1 MKKQTIIRIGLTIII
16 AAVTIFGVTKIKRS
30 LQIDRCLDGGG
41 RWNYETNRCEGLY
54 EINSENL
61 TQFYWSVDYD
71 SISNKEFLV
80 KGTLVDSIGQSINE
94 LIGILNKRNT
104 EPKIKF
110 VNLTN
115 DTLKIKI
122 ENDEF
127 LTERMGS
134 TGAECFLGETVF
146 TLTEIKTIKYVNIE
160 MNYGSHASPGVY
172 SRINF
177 KDLLK

>member
-1 MKKQTIIRIGLTIII
+1 M
-16 AAVTIFGVTKIKRS
+16 TKIKRS
-30 LQIDRCLDGGG
+30 LQIDRCLDCGG

-71 SISNKEFLV
+71 SISNKGFLV
-80 KGTLVDSIGQSINE
+80 IGTLLDSIGQSINE
-94 LIGILNKRNT
+94 LIRILNKRYN

-110 VNLTN
+110 IDLTN
-115 DTLKIKI
+115 DTIKIKI

-134 TGAECFLGETVF
+134 AGAECFLGETVF
-146 TLTEIKTIKYVNIE
+146 TLTETETIKYVNIE
-160 MNYGSHASPGVY
+160 MDYGSHASPEVY

>member
-1 MKKQTIIRIGLTIII
+1 MKKQTIISIGLTTIIVVVI
-16 AAVTIFGVTKIKRS
+16 IFGVTKIKRS
-30 LQIDRCLDGGG
+30 LEIDRCVDCSG

-61 TQFYWSVDYD
+61 TRFYWSVDYD

-80 KGTLVDSIGQSINE
+80 KGTLLDSIGQSINE
-94 LIGILNKRNT
+94 LIRILNKRNT

-110 VNLTN
+110 IDLTN
-115 DTLKIKI
+115 DTIKIKI

-134 TGAECFLGETVF
+134 AGAESFLGETVF
-146 TLTEIKTIKYVNIE
+146 TLTEIETIKYVNIE
-160 MNYGSHASPGVY
+160 MDYGSHASPGVY
-172 SRINF
+172 SRIDF